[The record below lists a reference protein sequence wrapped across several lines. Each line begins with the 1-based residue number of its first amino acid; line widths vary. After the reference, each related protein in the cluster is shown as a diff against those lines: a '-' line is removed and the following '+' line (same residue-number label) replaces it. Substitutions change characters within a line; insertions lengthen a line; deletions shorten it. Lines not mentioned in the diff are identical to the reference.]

1 LNGYAATSTIR
12 GEGAMNADS
21 AAGAGQLFTLAALG
35 TFTGLTGATVVVTNT
50 ISRITNWAP
59 AWLGFVVA
67 LLLCSAAP
75 ILANGFNWTQQLL
88 AMLNACLV
96 YLSAA
101 GANTAGTAAIGDRP
115 PPARPSFSLVR
126 PWF

>member
-1 LNGYAATSTIR
+1 
-12 GEGAMNADS
+12 MNPDS

-50 ISRITNWAP
+50 ISRITSWAP

-75 ILANGFNWTQQLL
+75 IMANGFNRTQQLL

-101 GANTAGTAAIGDRP
+101 GASTAGTAAMGDRP
-115 PPARPSFSLVR
+115 PPGRRPFSLFQF
-126 PWF
+126 WF